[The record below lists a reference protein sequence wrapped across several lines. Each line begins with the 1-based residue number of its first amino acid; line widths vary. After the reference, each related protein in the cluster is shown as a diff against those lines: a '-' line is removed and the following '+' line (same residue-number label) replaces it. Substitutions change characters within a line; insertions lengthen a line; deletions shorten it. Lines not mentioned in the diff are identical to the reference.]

1 MTRPLDPAVAVA
13 ATFTAEP
20 LEDVLKFW
28 FRHLGWAFSVQFA
41 PYNQVFQQLLDPGS
55 LLARNREG
63 FNVVLLRLEDWI
75 RDRKPDS
82 HELQADAER
91 FLAALEGAARTFS
104 SPILVGLCPSSPAF
118 AESVQEM
125 ENRLAEAIRQTP
137 AIHSFTPGELAALY
151 PATSVHDPHAD
162 QLGHIPYTDEYF
174 AALGTMIARRL
185 HALRTPPWKVIALD
199 CDDTLWSGIIGED
212 GPEGIRLD
220 PPRRALQEFMR
231 AQKDA
236 GMLLVIVSRNN
247 DEDVVEAFRA
257 HPEMPLRLEDF
268 VARRANWESKGA
280 NLASLAQELGLG
292 LDTFLFVD
300 DNHKECLEVRS
311 FCPEVVTV
319 PLPADPDSIPQFLR
333 HFWPFD
339 RVRVTEEDR
348 RRTELYRQQLEH
360 ARLRRSAAGLEE
372 FLRELQL
379 EVEIAPLREQDLP
392 RVAQLTQ
399 RTNQMNLSV
408 VRRNESQVREAL
420 QEGLSCLTVRV
431 RDRFGDYGLTGL
443 AMFRPAGES
452 LLVESFL
459 LSCRVLGR
467 GVEHRLLA
475 HLGNLARRQD
485 LAFVDLVFVPARRND
500 PARRFLEGLPVQE
513 RRETADGLVY
523 RLLAEDAAAVA
534 YRPQDA
540 SAPEPEP
547 AAAPVAGDRRPEV
560 DYVGIA
566 ELREPV
572 RILAEIRR
580 PAQLHMTPDSDR
592 AAPRTDLES
601 ELASLWAGLLK
612 VPSVGIH
619 DNFFDLGGHSLLVV
633 QMLARVRERY
643 GVDLSFEIVYSGD
656 FTVAELARAIEIKRL
671 EETGAQVEDLLR
683 EIESLSD
690 EEVRALL
697 AHEGGQEPAG

>member
-1 MTRPLDPAVAVA
+1 MTRPFDPAVAVA

-20 LEDVLKFW
+20 LEDILKFW
-28 FRHLGWAFSVQFA
+28 FRRLGWDLAIQFA

-55 LLARNREG
+55 LLARNRQG
-63 FNVVLLRLEDWI
+63 VNVVLVRLEDWT
-75 RDRKPDS
+75 RDRRPDRD
-82 HELQADAER
+82 ELRADVER

-118 AESVQEM
+118 AESVQGL
-125 ENRLAEAIRQTP
+125 ENLLAAGLRQAP
-137 AIHSFTPGELAALY
+137 AIHCFTADDVAALY
-151 PATSVHDPHAD
+151 PTTSVHDPYAD

-174 AALGTMIARRL
+174 VALGTMIARRL

-199 CDDTLWSGIIGED
+199 CDDTLWSGVIGED
-212 GPEGIRLD
+212 GPDGIRLD

-231 AQKDA
+231 AQKEA

-268 VARRANWESKGA
+268 IARRVNWEPKGS
-280 NLASLAQELGLG
+280 NLGSLARELGLG

-311 FCPEVVTV
+311 FCPEVTTV
-319 PLPADPDSIPQFLR
+319 PLPADPERIPEFLR

-360 ARLRRSAAGLEE
+360 ARLRRSAASLED

-379 EVEIAPLREQDLP
+379 EVDIAPAQEQDVP

-408 VRRNESQVREAL
+408 VRRNESQVRDAL
-420 QEGLSCLTVRV
+420 QQGFRCLVVRV
-431 RDRFGDYGLTGL
+431 RDRFGDYGLTGV
-443 AMFRPAGES
+443 AMHRPAGEA
-452 LLVESFL
+452 LHVESFL

-475 HLGNLARRQD
+475 YLGELACRQN
-485 LAFVDLVFVPARRND
+485 LAFVDLLFVPSRRNE
-500 PARRFLEGLPVQE
+500 PARKFLEGLPVHE
-513 RRETADGLVY
+513 RYESAGGVVY
-523 RLLAEDAAAVA
+523 RLRAGEAATVA
-534 YRPQDA
+534 YRPEETV
-540 SAPEPEP
+540 APEPE
-547 AAAPVAGDRRPEV
+547 AASPSVAGEQRPVV
-560 DYVGIA
+560 DYVRIA
-566 ELREPV
+566 ELREPSQ
-572 RILAEIRR
+572 ILAEIRGTTR
-580 PAQLHMTPDSDR
+580 DRTPPAPR
-592 AAPRTDLES
+592 FEAPRTDLER
-601 ELASLWAGLLK
+601 ELAALWAELLK
-612 VPSVGIH
+612 TPSVGIH

-643 GVDLSFEIVYSGD
+643 GVELSFEVVYSGD
-656 FTVAELARAIEIKRL
+656 FTVAELARAIEISRL
-671 EETGAQVEDLLR
+671 QEAGGEVEDLLR

-697 AHEGGQEPAG
+697 AEEGGQETSR